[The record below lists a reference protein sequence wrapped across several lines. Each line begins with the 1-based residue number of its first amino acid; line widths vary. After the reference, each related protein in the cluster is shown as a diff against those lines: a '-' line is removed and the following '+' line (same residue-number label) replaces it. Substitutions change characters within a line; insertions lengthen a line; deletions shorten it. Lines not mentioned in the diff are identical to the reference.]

1 LENAHLLCC
10 ASRFVIAAY
19 VNIRLIPQR
28 LRALHMGHFAKPS
41 SFLIGGECMEERK
54 HTSSHYEME
63 LQEIKNGLIYLG
75 ALTEKAIQMA
85 MQSLTE
91 RNTDLARKVI
101 QNDDE
106 IDKMDT
112 EIEERCIKILAL
124 RQPAAID
131 LRFITTA
138 VKITGHLERI
148 GDMAVNIAEKAI
160 LLNEEPKLKPYIDLP
175 RMSGLVEE
183 MIKNALD
190 SMIKGDLQ
198 IAEKVRETE
207 QVVDDINEQ
216 IFRELLT
223 FMMEDSK
230 SIHRALLIMHVSKNL
245 ERIADHAKGIA
256 DMVTY
261 MVTGENVRHQPKDIE
276 KKERA

>member
-1 LENAHLLCC
+1 
-10 ASRFVIAAY
+10 
-19 VNIRLIPQR
+19 
-28 LRALHMGHFAKPS
+28 
-41 SFLIGGECMEERK
+41 MEERK

-75 ALTEKAIQMA
+75 ALTEKAIHLA
-85 MQSLTE
+85 MQSLAE
-91 RNTDLARKVI
+91 RNTEVANKVVV
-101 QNDDE
+101 NDDE
-106 IDKMDT
+106 IDKLDT
-112 EIEERCIKILAL
+112 ELEERCIRILAL
-124 RQPAAID
+124 RQPTAID

-138 VKITGHLERI
+138 IKITGHLERI

-160 LLNEEPKLKPYIDLP
+160 QLNEEPKLKPYIDLP
-175 RMSGLVEE
+175 RMSAIVEE
-183 MIKNALD
+183 MVGKSLD
-190 SMIKGDLQ
+190 SLINGNLEV
-198 IAEKVRETE
+198 AEKVRQLE
-207 QVVDDINEQ
+207 QVVDDLNEQ

-261 MVTGENVRHQPKDIE
+261 MITGENVRHLT
-276 KKERA
+276 KEIS

>member
-1 LENAHLLCC
+1 
-10 ASRFVIAAY
+10 
-19 VNIRLIPQR
+19 
-28 LRALHMGHFAKPS
+28 MGGM
-41 SFLIGGECMEERK
+41 LMEEKR

-63 LQEIKNGLIYLG
+63 LQEIKNSLIYLG

-91 RNTDLARKVI
+91 RNSDLAHKVI
-101 QNDDE
+101 KNDDE
-106 IDKMDT
+106 IDKLDS
-112 EIEERCIKILAL
+112 ELEERCIRILAL
-124 RQPAAID
+124 RQPTAID

-138 VKITGHLERI
+138 IKITGHLERI

-160 LLNEEPKLKPYIDLP
+160 QLNEEPQLKPYIDLP
-175 RMSGLVEE
+175 RMADLVGE
-183 MIKNALD
+183 MIKNSLD
-190 SMIKGDLQ
+190 SFIRNDLKM
-198 IAEKVRETE
+198 AEEVRRTE
-207 QVVDDINEQ
+207 QITDDLNEQ

-230 SIHRALLIMHVSKNL
+230 SIHSALLIMQVSKNL

-261 MVTGENVRHQPKDIE
+261 MVTGECVRHQTCILNE
-276 KKERA
+276 KEKA